1 MSYCPDLQDSRVVGR
16 SLWFHSNPAAF
27 KGQGE
32 WSLNLCPPMGWSWGR
47 QLLCLR
53 NVLRVWRIPCCQS
66 AKEATWPTLKPNAP
80 SHVFITSL
88 VFVLFPFP
96 TNLFGLVLL
105 LNNYDFHIYI
115 YFSSLAALFLGS
127 YLRLCLF
134 FKQIL
139 CPYLHICISELT
151 NNDTSHSTSFF
162 KYFS

>member
-1 MSYCPDLQDSRVVGR
+1 MSYCPDLQDSRVVEG
-16 SLWFHSNPAAF
+16 
-27 KGQGE
+27 
-32 WSLNLCPPMGWSWGR
+32 LCACIPIQLPLKDRENDPWTCAHPMGWSWGR

-105 LNNYDFHIYI
+105 LNNYDCHIYI